1 LFFLDDLSEWQRY
14 KSVFHETGLAPLSCL
29 FFPEGGA
36 LSSRSNWIE
45 DTCDLMAKVAVTP
58 DFGDHQY
65 NHSKLNKSVY
75 VGDKQANL
83 GQQINFKSACKNT
96 VTKLEVGD
104 MVIFLYTTEI

>member
-1 LFFLDDLSEWQRY
+1 MSGWQRY

-36 LSSRSNWIE
+36 FSSRSNWIE
-45 DTCDLMAKVAVTP
+45 DTCDLMSKVAVTP

-65 NHSKLNKSVY
+65 NHKFKSKSVY
-75 VGDKQANL
+75 VGDKNKEL
-83 GQQINFKSACKNT
+83 GKQIIFTSACKNT

-104 MVIFLYTTEI
+104 IVIFL